1 MTGTRS
7 DVVSVVMIFRDAV
20 DFFDDAIR
28 SVLAQDHPVELLLC
42 DDGSGPAST
51 AIAQG
56 WAAAESARV
65 RYLEHPGHSHRGMSA
80 TRNLGIRTAR
90 GDLVAFLDADDVWLP
105 GHVAHEVALLAEH
118 PKAGLVC
125 GQAMEWHSWRPG
137 ASGDEWT
144 PLPWPPGS
152 VVPAPR
158 MLTATLRR
166 GAYRTPTCSLLVR
179 RQLLEQVGGAAD
191 EFPGMFEDQA
201 LLAELHIAAPAVV
214 SGTRT
219 ALYRRHA
226 DSTTARSVRN
236 GSYHPWTPNR
246 SMGTYLR
253 WLEDRLAGSPTGAD
267 PELRTALETALM
279 PYRREHRRRPDVRAT
294 VARLLPP
301 EASRVLRGAARRV
314 RDLGPVRM
322 GSLRRTTPLSRQF
335 GYDRGLPVDRHYVEQ
350 FLTGSAHLITGRVL
364 EVGDRDYTRR
374 FGQDRVTVSDV
385 LNVRP
390 GHPDTTM
397 VGDLADGTGLPSDA
411 FDCIV
416 LTQTLHL
423 VHDLPAAVRTL
434 HRMLRPGGTLLA
446 TFPGISPVSDDEWAA
461 TWQWALT
468 PVSARRLFGDVFG
481 AESVEVAHHG
491 NVLTSA
497 AFLYGMAAHELS
509 ARELAVTDPQFPMLI
524 TVRVGKPV
532 LPAPAPVSP
541 TG

>member
-1 MTGTRS
+1 
-7 DVVSVVMIFRDAV
+7 MIFRDAV
-20 DFFDDAIR
+20 EFFDDAIR

-51 AIAQG
+51 AIARD
-56 WAAAESARV
+56 WAALEPHRV
-65 RYLEHPGHSHRGMSA
+65 RYLEHPGHGHRGMSA
-80 TRNLGIRTAR
+80 TRNLGIRAAR

-105 GHVAHEVALLAEH
+105 GHVAHEVALLEEH
-118 PKAGLVC
+118 PEAGLVC

-137 ASGDEWT
+137 ATGDEWT

-179 RQLLEQVGGAAD
+179 RRLLEQVGGAAD

-201 LLAELHIAAPAVV
+201 LLAELHTAAPAVV

-226 DSTTARSVRN
+226 GSTTARSVQD
-236 GSYHPWTPNR
+236 GTYHPWTPNP
-246 SMGTYLR
+246 SMETYLR
-253 WLEDRLAGSPTGAD
+253 WLEDRLANSPAGDD
-267 PELRTALETALM
+267 PELRTALEAALM
-279 PYRREHRRRPDVRAT
+279 PYRREPHDRSSPVEALTAGVLRVVRGARRRA
-294 VARLLPP
+294 
-301 EASRVLRGAARRV
+301 

-322 GSLRRTTPLSRQF
+322 GTLRRLEPLSRQF

-350 FLTGSAHLITGRVL
+350 FLTENAHLISGQVL
-364 EVGDRDYTRR
+364 EVGDRAYTRR
-374 FGQDRVTVSDV
+374 FGGDRVTRSDV
-385 LNVRP
+385 LNIRA
-390 GHPDTTM
+390 GHPDTTL
-397 VGDLADGTGLPSDA
+397 VGDLADGEGLPSEA

-423 VHDLPAAVRTL
+423 VHDLPAAIRTL
-434 HRMLRPGGTLLA
+434 HRMLRPGGSVLA
-446 TFPGISPVSDDEWAA
+446 TFPGISPVSADEWAA
-461 TWQWALT
+461 TWHWALT
-468 PVSARRLFGDVFG
+468 TVSAGRLFGDVFG
-481 AESVEVAHHG
+481 TQSIEVGHHG

-497 AFLYGMAAHELS
+497 AFLYGMAAHELR
-509 ARELAVTDPQFPMLI
+509 AHELAAIDPQFPMLI
-524 TVRVGKPV
+524 TVRAFRPV
-532 LPAPAPVSP
+532 TAAPGPVSP